1 VGIAI
6 VTSWQTRL
14 VRLLNSEKC
23 LVCGLAGVSL
33 LIHLLVI
40 SQINYFVHDEF
51 YYVPD
56 AVLIKTGGN
65 GLVSVQPSLGKL
77 FITAGLYIFG
87 FNPWGWRFFSI
98 IFSVASVI
106 IFYLICR
113 KLGNK
118 RIALFASLLFTFEN
132 LTFYYLGL
140 GILDPF
146 SIAFMLLSFLLYLQ
160 NRYALSGVSLALSG
174 LCKLSGLFGVL
185 VILAHWLITRRKL
198 GNQSILFFIVALVAA
213 FFLLMPVTDFLAS
226 GEWLNPF
233 QRTYYLAF
241 KHVATKATDIPPE
254 ARQSLMSPWEWILK
268 PLSIDVDYTNNMLLK
283 ILITPTIWA
292 LIIPS
297 MGYML
302 YEWIKNRSSI
312 ALFSLLWF
320 CSTCLIWIPIVLV
333 THTYTY
339 LYYFLPTVGAVCMS
353 IGFGLNKMWEIGKT
367 KSTTFGQMLRVMTMA
382 YLLLHIALF
391 FIFSPLL
398 ALVAPHLLHPPP

>member
-1 VGIAI
+1 MAI

-14 VRLLNSEKC
+14 VRLLDREKC
-23 LVCGLAGVSL
+23 LICGLAGVSL
-33 LIHLLVI
+33 LIHLAVI
-40 SQINYFVHDEF
+40 SQINYFIWDEV
-51 YYVPD
+51 YYVTD
-56 AVLIKTGGN
+56 AVLIKIGEN
-65 GLVSVQPSLGKL
+65 GLHSVQPSLGKL

-87 FNPWGWRFFSI
+87 FNPWGWRFFSV

-106 IFYLICR
+106 LFYLICR
-113 KLGNK
+113 KLGGK
-118 RIALFASLLFTFEN
+118 KTALFASLLFMFEN

-160 NRYALSGVSLALSG
+160 NRYALSGVSLALGG
-174 LCKLSGLFGVL
+174 LCKLAGLFGIL
-185 VILAHWLITRRKL
+185 VILGHWLITRRKL
-198 GNQSILFFIVALVAA
+198 GTRSILFFIVALGAT
-213 FFLLMPVTDFLAS
+213 FFLLMPITDFLAS

-233 QRTYYLAF
+233 QRVYYLAF
-241 KHVATKATDIPPE
+241 KHIWIKVTELPPE
-254 ARQSLMSPWEWILK
+254 ARRGLMSPWEWVLK
-268 PLSIDVDYTNNMLLK
+268 PLSIDVDFTNMRLK
-283 ILITPTIWA
+283 VLITPTIWA

-302 YEWIKNRSSI
+302 YEWIRNKRSI

-320 CSTCLIWIPIVLV
+320 GSTYVIWIAIALV
-333 THTYTY
+333 THTFTY
-339 LYYFLPTVGAVCMS
+339 LFYFAPAVGAVCMS
-353 IGFGLNKMWEIGKT
+353 IGFGLNRIWEIGKT
-367 KSTTFGQMLRVMTMA
+367 KSTSFGQMLRVVTIA

>member
-1 VGIAI
+1 MTI
-6 VTSWQTRL
+6 VASWKTRL
-14 VRLLNSEKC
+14 VRLLDREKC

-33 LIHLLVI
+33 LMHLLVI
-40 SQINYFVHDEF
+40 SQVNYFVFDEY
-51 YYVPD
+51 YYVYD

-65 GLVSVQPSLGKL
+65 GLGSVQPSLGKL

-87 FNPWGWRFFSI
+87 FNPWGWRFFSV

-106 IFYLICR
+106 LFYFVCR
-113 KLGNK
+113 KLGGQK
-118 RIALFASLLFTFEN
+118 TALFASLLFIFEN
-132 LTFYYLGL
+132 LTFYYSGL
-140 GILDPF
+140 GIMDPF
-146 SIAFMLLSFLLYLQ
+146 SIAFMLLSFLLYLH

-174 LCKLSGLFGVL
+174 LCKLPGLFGVL
-185 VILAHWLITRRKL
+185 VILGHWLITRRKL
-198 GNQSILFFIVALVAA
+198 GTRSILFFIVALVAT

-233 QRTYYLAF
+233 QRLYYLAF
-241 KHVATKATDIPPE
+241 QHIGIKATDLPAG
-254 ARQSLMSPWEWILK
+254 ARQLTMSPWEWILK
-268 PLSIDVDYTNNMLLK
+268 PLSIDVDYINNMLLK
-283 ILITPTIWA
+283 VLITPTVWA

-297 MGYML
+297 MVYML
-302 YEWIKNRSSI
+302 YEWIRNKRSI

-333 THTYTY
+333 TRTYTY
-339 LYYFLPTVGAVCMS
+339 IYYFIPAVGAVCMS
-353 IGFGLNKMWEIGKT
+353 IGFGLNRIWEIGKT
-367 KSTTFGQMLRVMTMA
+367 KSTSFGQMLRVVTIA